1 MTNRLKQIRE
11 NLLISK
17 SELARRAGV
26 SLLTIT
32 RVENGEPCRTE
43 TKRKIVVALGI
54 KPSQSDLVFPSN
66 HTTKN
71 ELNFSPES
79 DKRLKNQDVDQAAS

>member
-1 MTNRLKQIRE
+1 
-11 NLLISK
+11 
-17 SELARRAGV
+17 
-26 SLLTIT
+26 LTIT

-54 KPSQSDLVFPSN
+54 KPSQSNLVFPSN
-66 HTTKN
+66 PTKKN

-79 DKRLKNQDVDQAAS
+79 DKTLKNQDMDQASS